1 MLMCRGCG
9 TRFETGLEACPSCG
23 RRAKTHAV
31 DASASDSGLPPAAGA
46 PANEESAEEP
56 DELEPD
62 LLEVDDA
69 TIADEVEI
77 EDPVSV
83 PAPIPA
89 PIPAPSRAAKKAAV
103 PAPEPAPVRDP
114 APVAQKAAAPAP
126 SPAPAPIA
134 ARRKRV
140 EAVAPPLA
148 LDPAQV
154 RAMLS
159 EQPGLI
165 EKGLGVHSDATGR
178 PVGVDFETPVGSI
191 DLLARD
197 LRGGYVVLMVLE
209 PGDTEDLVPGL
220 LRRMGWVRKHL
231 CTAGE
236 AVRAIAVVNELSES
250 ALYAAAGLADGALR
264 FVGYRVSLDFHE
276 HA

>member
-1 MLMCRGCG
+1 MLLCRGCG
-9 TRFETGLEACPSCG
+9 TRFETGQEACPSCG

-31 DASASDSGLPPAAGA
+31 EAGASDSGLPPAAGA
-46 PANEESAEEP
+46 PADEDSAEDSDELEP
-56 DELEPD
+56 DELE
-62 LLEVDDA
+62 VDEP
-69 TIADEVEI
+69 TIADEPEI
-77 EDPVSV
+77 EEPVPV
-83 PAPIPA
+83 REPIPVPIPA
-89 PIPAPSRAAKKAAV
+89 PRRASKKAAA
-103 PAPEPAPVRDP
+103 PAPEPAPLRAP
-114 APVAQKAAAPAP
+114 APAAQKASA

-134 ARRKRV
+134 ARRKRAETV
-140 EAVAPPLA
+140 VPPLA
-148 LDPAQV
+148 LDLAQV
-154 RAMLS
+154 RALLT

-165 EKGLGVHSDATGR
+165 EKGLGVHADAAGR

-209 PGDTEDLVPGL
+209 PEDTDDLVPAL

-231 CTAGE
+231 CSAGE
-236 AVRAIAVVNELSES
+236 AVRAIAVVSELPES
-250 ALYAAAGLADGALR
+250 ALYAAAGLGDGALR